1 MVASIIGGTTGEV
14 NLYVSLNSTSVIS
27 IATQMPHL
35 KEVFGNTKIILSQC
49 SKQLGHYNCGLF
61 AIAFCTALAQGEPLS
76 EVVFNQDTMWHH
88 FIKCFEELEMTPF
101 QTM

>member
-1 MVASIIGGTTGEV
+1 MVVSNIGCSTGEV
-14 NLYVSLNSTSVIS
+14 NLYVSLNSTNVIS
-27 IATQMPHL
+27 IATQMLL